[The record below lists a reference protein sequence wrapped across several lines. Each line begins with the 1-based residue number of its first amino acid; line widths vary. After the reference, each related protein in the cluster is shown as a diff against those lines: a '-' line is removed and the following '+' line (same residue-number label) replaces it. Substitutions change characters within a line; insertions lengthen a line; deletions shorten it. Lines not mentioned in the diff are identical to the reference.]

1 MSLKGHL
8 GDPNSPVRQHLEANY
23 PHVDRLRF
31 GVAQRTDE
39 TIVIDGVT
47 VPLETAAMFTPG
59 EARIPPPGDDEWY
72 PAGTAGT
79 AFDYRIRYLFEAA
92 EPASF
97 VAEQGARL
105 YSVRS
110 RGDRRRALPVAWA
123 ELAAAL
129 PRAARPAAP
138 GTAEEH
144 LLGKLCCVLA
154 FYEQLYRMGPNSPGW
169 EHSPVVE
176 SGPKADLATLLSCVN
191 HRLPTD
197 VSAMTDL
204 FAGTQPELLRA
215 NHVVA
220 NPQFALSHDLGG
232 ADADL
237 ILDGLLLELKTT
249 KRAGLLRRDW
259 WQVLGY
265 VLADTEDHHQIASV
279 GIQYA
284 RHGYLWSFPLESF
297 LQRLAGHDVEP
308 VDARR
313 RFAEVARSRF

>member
-1 MSLKGHL
+1 MRISDWSSDVCSSDL
-8 GDPNSPVRQHLEANY
+8 QHLEANY

-31 GVAQRTDE
+31 GVAERTDE

-47 VPLETAAMFTPG
+47 VPLETVAMFTPG

-105 YSVRS
+105 YSVHSRS
-110 RGDRRRALPVAWA
+110 DRRLALPVAWA

-154 FYEQLYRMGPNSPGW
+154 F
-169 EHSPVVE
+169 
-176 SGPKADLATLLSCVN
+176 
-191 HRLPTD
+191 
-197 VSAMTDL
+197 
-204 FAGTQPELLRA
+204 
-215 NHVVA
+215 
-220 NPQFALSHDLGG
+220 
-232 ADADL
+232 
-237 ILDGLLLELKTT
+237 
-249 KRAGLLRRDW
+249 
-259 WQVLGY
+259 
-265 VLADTEDHHQIASV
+265 
-279 GIQYA
+279 
-284 RHGYLWSFPLESF
+284 
-297 LQRLAGHDVEP
+297 
-308 VDARR
+308 
-313 RFAEVARSRF
+313 